1 MGCQGQETG
10 FRASPSLDS
19 RAAWTGSGTAATHPP
34 VGRPGSAGAAA
45 REQGDCGRGAQHPS
59 AALVA
64 GSSAVLLSSVIS
76 PGPAPLEA
84 GRVGTAQASSAGRG
98 SAGAGLRPGWG
109 RSRGGVPHSPDSSSC
124 IFSLGRRPSPCW
136 SPTFPHGSAPSQGQ
150 SRGGTECLPGVPSSS
165 QHNPRAPILWGLQ
178 SGGDTER

>member
-1 MGCQGQETG
+1 MPLHPQTPTARRPGQEAGQLLLTLLLG
-10 FRASPSLDS
+10 APGALEPPLESSVTVDVERSIPQRRWWRA
-19 RAAWTGSGTAATHPP
+19 R
-34 VGRPGSAGAAA
+34 
-45 REQGDCGRGAQHPS
+45 RGAS
-59 AALVA
+59 REWNK
-64 GSSAVLLSSVIS
+64 
-76 PGPAPLEA
+76 PGAAPLEA

-124 IFSLGRRPSPCW
+124 IFSRGRRPSPCW
-136 SPTFPHGSAPSQGQ
+136 SPTFPRGSAPSQDQ

-165 QHNPRAPILWGLQ
+165 QNNPRAPILWSLQ